1 MVKVYYNGIDVFS
14 GIAPTPFVGLG
25 DSMVNYRDRFG
36 AIQSITLD
44 GNITGQCE
52 TFAAFVSKQDQI
64 LSSFSSD
71 FKTLEVHED
80 GVPVFTAPYIKVES
94 VDFSQS
100 SYIGLVPFSIQLTS
114 MPSGMFTGIYG
125 VTEPKNNTSYTE
137 AEDGTVSVSRS
148 FSAKGFNTNAASN
161 SLANATNYVQS
172 LTGQAFIAPQLIT
185 GNTSVLVPRSIS
197 ENIDRLSSTYGV
209 DIEYIY
215 RKGAPSSTLLS
226 YNLSVSYDE
235 NVGVYSASIGGS
247 IKGGM
252 GLTMADLRTDF
263 NSFKPNIFNLVLTKF
278 MQMTD
283 GVYLNPSTDNFSI
296 DESASENSIS
306 FQYSYSSDPFT
317 VKFNPKFTLA
327 YDYPA
332 DIYNLSV
339 AGSLTTKGPQTLRMA
354 ILETEL
360 SNINLPSLAQDFY
373 TSNTSSTA
381 PLNTLFKSY
390 NIDRDYTAPSIN
402 VSTSYDNSPVP
413 PDGFM
418 AFKYTI
424 SFVPSTSKYAAIQFL
439 DGGNG
444 AFDMNLAQRG
454 SISIAG
460 TATLATNSNGSS
472 TVRDQALQVLNINAT
487 QFGASERVR
496 TTDNI
501 KRDLYSTQ
509 DGYTYSFTI
518 TDTCDTTIFT
528 L

>member
-1 MVKVYYNGIDVFS
+1 
-14 GIAPTPFVGLG
+14 
-25 DSMVNYRDRFG
+25 
-36 AIQSITLD
+36 
-44 GNITGQCE
+44 
-52 TFAAFVSKQDQI
+52 
-64 LSSFSSD
+64 
-71 FKTLEVHED
+71 
-80 GVPVFTAPYIKVES
+80 
-94 VDFSQS
+94 
-100 SYIGLVPFSIQLTS
+100 
-114 MPSGMFTGIYG
+114 
-125 VTEPKNNTSYTE
+125 
-137 AEDGTVSVSRS
+137 
-148 FSAKGFNTNAASN
+148 
-161 SLANATNYVQS
+161 
-172 LTGQAFIAPQLIT
+172 
-185 GNTSVLVPRSIS
+185 
-197 ENIDRLSSTYGV
+197 
-209 DIEYIY
+209 
-215 RKGAPSSTLLS
+215 
-226 YNLSVSYDE
+226 
-235 NVGVYSASIGGS
+235 
-247 IKGGM
+247 
-252 GLTMADLRTDF
+252 
-263 NSFKPNIFNLVLTKF
+263 
-278 MQMTD
+278 MTD

-306 FQYSYSSDPFT
+306 FQYTYSSDPFT

-413 PDGFM
+413 PVGFM